1 MQREEIDAPAGRAH
15 GRSVI
20 PGLAVWAFFL
30 TFSGQGIRNVV
41 GWMPFGIIAAI
52 SGIALYVAFRLEGHR
67 IVWRA
72 LPPATCAYC
81 LWCVASIAWTQFPD
95 ETLLASALMV
105 ATTAAGILLACA
117 LSLRQLTVALGRSLE
132 ATIALSLALEA
143 YVALVLKHPLV
154 PLYMRGWESV
164 PISYFWS
171 EDRLLQGGPIQ
182 GIVGNRNPLAFIALL
197 ALICVVVRWRDR
209 QISRSHLVVW
219 SSLSVLTLILTRSAT
234 VTVAAVICAVLAV
247 VLWWLRHVP
256 RDQRYQAIL
265 RTAGACLLLGLV
277 ALLFRHDL
285 AMLLNRSPDMS
296 GRALIWERVIDLW
309 QQHSILGWGWVM
321 YWQPWLPVFQTL
333 VVRPDGTP
341 TMSAHN
347 AYLEAL
353 FQTGIVGFV
362 LIVTVVLLLLV
373 RTGRLALLYL
383 DSAPSVLLPLL
394 VSTALAIQA
403 LTESRLLSEGNWM
416 VACAIGT
423 WLGLHRLMV
432 KTAER
437 PTQTDIK
444 EDPRE

>member
-1 MQREEIDAPAGRAH
+1 M
-15 GRSVI
+15 
-20 PGLAVWAFFL
+20 
-30 TFSGQGIRNVV
+30 
-41 GWMPFGIIAAI
+41 
-52 SGIALYVAFRLEGHR
+52 
-67 IVWRA
+67 
-72 LPPATCAYC
+72 
-81 LWCVASIAWTQFPD
+81 
-95 ETLLASALMV
+95 
-105 ATTAAGILLACA
+105 
-117 LSLRQLTVALGRSLE
+117 
-132 ATIALSLALEA
+132 
-143 YVALVLKHPLV
+143 
-154 PLYMRGWESV
+154 
-164 PISYFWS
+164 
-171 EDRLLQGGPIQ
+171 
-182 GIVGNRNPLAFIALL
+182 
-197 ALICVVVRWRDR
+197 
-209 QISRSHLVVW
+209 
-219 SSLSVLTLILTRSAT
+219 
-234 VTVAAVICAVLAV
+234 AAVICAVLAV

-296 GRALIWERVIDLW
+296 GRAIIWERVIDLW

-353 FQTGIVGFV
+353 FQTGIVGFA

-437 PTQTDIK
+437 RTQTDIK

>member
-1 MQREEIDAPAGRAH
+1 
-15 GRSVI
+15 
-20 PGLAVWAFFL
+20 
-30 TFSGQGIRNVV
+30 
-41 GWMPFGIIAAI
+41 
-52 SGIALYVAFRLEGHR
+52 
-67 IVWRA
+67 
-72 LPPATCAYC
+72 
-81 LWCVASIAWTQFPD
+81 
-95 ETLLASALMV
+95 
-105 ATTAAGILLACA
+105 
-117 LSLRQLTVALGRSLE
+117 
-132 ATIALSLALEA
+132 
-143 YVALVLKHPLV
+143 
-154 PLYMRGWESV
+154 MRGWESV

-296 GRALIWERVIDLW
+296 GRAIIWERVIDLW

-353 FQTGIVGFV
+353 FQTGIVGFA